1 MSKSLP
7 DVDIMVSFHA
17 EAAAAVSRVKKQR
30 AALARDTCI
39 EKKHIAPEPT
49 QQRGARAHNLCAL
62 RKRLESTPDRA
73 SLIPA
78 QDEFQSTAVAQQLYE
93 SRISALCQKPI
104 PVIKA
109 KKRAHAKHG
118 VARKP
123 DNDTALAYQRS
134 LAAAALQTLERVSQP
149 AERAA
154 LAECMKISKEEAQKR
169 ARMQNLWQRHGH
181 NKDLTTYLQRTH
193 DAHFVVGV
201 AENPKV
207 MDTIGEVRMPPTK
220 EDDRAL
226 PALVVRA
233 NEERM
238 KPVSWNCNLI
248 IPT

>member
-1 MSKSLP
+1 
-7 DVDIMVSFHA
+7 MVSFHA

-30 AALARDTCI
+30 AALADGTYI
-39 EKKHIAPEPT
+39 DKKHVAPEETP
-49 QQRGARAHNLCAL
+49 QRGARAHSLSAL
-62 RKRLESTPDRA
+62 RKRLESAPAAAA
-73 SLIPA
+73 SMPA

-93 SRISALCQKPI
+93 SRINALWQKPI

-109 KKRAHAKHG
+109 KKKQHAKHG

-123 DNDTALAYQRS
+123 DNETVLAYQRS

-181 NKDLTTYLQRTH
+181 NKDLTTYLQRAH

-207 MDTIGEVRMPPTK
+207 MDTIGEVRRLPVQ

-226 PALVVRA
+226 PALIVRA